1 MSELSNFDLSIP
13 SSPPGLGLWSF
24 WFCYLKAEAE
34 PQPSPLN
41 IFQKKQHSFNY
52 LNLFYPLLKSSI
64 QGTVNISLSLS
75 KSSIQ
80 GTINNSEIWT
90 LWMRWFNTLYPSLRA
105 SSDNYLQI
113 PFSVPESHTGQDIK
127 GKRER
132 HIQEVLPVWIR
143 SNFSCNNL
151 TMKI

>member
-52 LNLFYPLLKSSI
+52 LNLFYPLL
-64 QGTVNISLSLS
+64 